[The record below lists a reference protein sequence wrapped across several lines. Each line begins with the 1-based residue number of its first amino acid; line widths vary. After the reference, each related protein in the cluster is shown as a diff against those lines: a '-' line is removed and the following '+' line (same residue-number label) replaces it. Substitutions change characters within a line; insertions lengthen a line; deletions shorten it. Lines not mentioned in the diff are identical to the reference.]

1 MGRWMVVVLFAG
13 FLAAPVFGAQFLESP
28 RAEVQSSGVV
38 LVRWVSSPPVSSFVI
53 FGPFDTYLQTA
64 PRRIEGPAPVVASDR
79 HTCAVELDGLRPGTR
94 YAFQVGL
101 TEGATET
108 LSPLDEFTTPATQ
121 SAAAR
126 TAPAASDSQNPVAPD
141 KTCLNWS
148 SRPPLPIPEEPV
160 LRASLTFLALFAVLL
175 FLAFNRPK

>member
-1 MGRWMVVVLFAG
+1 MGRWLVVLLFTAL
-13 FLAAPVFGAQFLESP
+13 LALPVLGAQFIESP
-28 RAEVQSSGVV
+28 RAEVQSSGIVV
-38 LVRWVSSPPVSSFVI
+38 VRWVSSPPVSSYVI
-53 FGPFDTYLQTA
+53 FGPFDAFLQTR

-79 HTCAVELDGLRPGTR
+79 HACAVELDGLRPGTR

-108 LSPLDEFTTPATQ
+108 LSPLGEFTTPGTQ

-126 TAPAASDSQNPVAPD
+126 AAPVISDSQNPATPD

-148 SRPPLPIPEEPV
+148 TRPPLPIPEEPV

-175 FLAFNRPK
+175 FLTFSRP